1 MIFKLMID
9 SSSIMKLRE
18 LTGAGIVEAKKA
30 LESVGGDMEKAIDI
44 LRRKGVA
51 KAAEK
56 GVRETREG
64 RVHAYVHSTGKV
76 GALVEMLCET
86 DFVARNQVFMEL
98 CHDLA
103 MQVAASNPLYNS
115 ASDVPPEVIEKE
127 KEIYASEAASS
138 GKSAEIVNK
147 IVEGKLAK
155 YYNDV
160 CLLNQTF
167 IKDEDVT
174 VEEHIKRAVAK
185 LGENIK
191 VRRFVRFSLDSGE
204 TQVL

>member
-1 MIFKLMID
+1 
-9 SSSIMKLRE
+9 MKLRE

-30 LESVGGDMEKAIDI
+30 LEAAEGDMGKAIEAM
-44 LRRKGVA
+44 RKKGAV
-51 KAAEK
+51 KAVEK
-56 GVRETREG
+56 GTRETREG
-64 RVHAYVHSTGKV
+64 RVHSYIHSTGKV
-76 GALVEMLCET
+76 GALVEVLCET
-86 DFVARNQVFMEL
+86 DFVARNDVFKEL

-103 MQVAASNPLYNS
+103 MQIVAGNPLYVS
-115 ASDVPPEVIEKE
+115 SVDVPPEVIEKE
-127 KEIYASEAASS
+127 KEIYASEVASS
-138 GKSAEIVNK
+138 GKPAEIVTK

-167 IKDEDVT
+167 IKDEDIT
-174 VEEHIKRAVAK
+174 VDEHMKRAVAK

-204 TQVL
+204 TQVQ

>member
-1 MIFKLMID
+1 MID

-30 LESVGGDMEKAIDI
+30 LEAAGGDMDKAIEAM
-44 LRRKGVA
+44 RKKGVA
-51 KAAEK
+51 KAVEK

-64 RVHAYVHSTGKV
+64 RVHSYIHSTGKV
-76 GALVEMLCET
+76 GALVEALCET
-86 DFVARNQVFMEL
+86 DFVARNNVFVEL

-103 MQVAASNPLYNS
+103 MQIVAANPLYVS
-115 ASDVPPEVIEKE
+115 PSDIPPEVIEKE
-127 KEIYASEAASS
+127 KEVYAAEVEHS
-138 GKSAEIVNK
+138 GKPAEIVAK

-155 YYNDV
+155 YYSDV

-167 IKDEDVT
+167 IKDEDIT
-174 VEEHIKRAVAK
+174 VEDHIKSAIAK

-191 VRRFVRFSLDSGE
+191 VRRFVRYSLDQGE
-204 TQVL
+204 TQVQS

>member
-1 MIFKLMID
+1 MID

-30 LESVGGDMEKAIDI
+30 LEAAEGNMEKAIDV
-44 LRRKGVA
+44 LRKKGVA
-51 KAAEK
+51 KAVEK

-76 GALVEMLCET
+76 GALVEALCET
-86 DFVARNQVFMEL
+86 DFVARNEVFLEL

-103 MQVAASNPLYNS
+103 MQVAAANPLYVS
-115 ASDVPPEVIEKE
+115 PADVPPEVVEKE
-127 KEIYASEAASS
+127 KEVYASEVASS
-138 GKSAEIVNK
+138 GKPAEIVVK

-174 VEEHIKRAVAK
+174 VEEHIKAAIAK

-204 TQVL
+204 TQVQ